1 MKYRFWHK
9 LFGIKPKIS
18 FSPKRLGPAF
28 KVIDN
33 NKIEIYDG
41 PLAGNVF
48 ELEQDITESQMRLF
62 LKQDKIIVGRALC
75 DRNPRTGEVTYWDV
89 MVAEPLRMKGLASVM
104 SKYLLREL
112 LFIQKKFRFLL
123 RMIKLFRPTDTTIKL
138 QNVGIGVIA
147 HRLGLFC
154 EFNLPKILN
163 PANIQKIE
171 VLPPDGIF
179 PPSYKIVLHS
189 YPFVLI
195 GFIVD
200 PQTQKPISDY
210 DAYVKMIAKKE
221 IVEEWI
227 MNNTIVIGNGNY
239 ILKKNNV
246 EQFVNCLANNE
257 REAASFYAKIV

>member
-1 MKYRFWHK
+1 MKYHFWHK

-18 FSPKRLGPAF
+18 FSPKRLGPTF
-28 KVIDN
+28 NVIDN
-33 NKIEIYDG
+33 QLQIYDG
-41 PLAGNVF
+41 PLAGSVF
-48 ELEQDITESQMRLF
+48 ELEQEITESQMRLF
-62 LKQDKIIVGRALC
+62 LKQNNTIVGRALA

-89 MVAEPLRMKGLASVM
+89 MVAEHLRMKGLASVM
-104 SKYLLREL
+104 TKYLIREL
-112 LFIQKKFRFLL
+112 LFIQKKFQFLI

-147 HRLGLFC
+147 QRLGLLC
-154 EFNLPKILN
+154 EFNLPKVLN

-179 PPSYKIVLHS
+179 PPSYKIVLHT
-189 YPFVLI
+189 YPYVLI

-200 PQTQKPISDY
+200 PKTQKPISEY
-210 DAYVKMIAKKE
+210 ETYIKMIENKE

-227 MNNTIVIGNGNY
+227 ANKTIVIGNGNY
-239 ILKKNNV
+239 ILKKTSV

-257 REAASFYAKIV
+257 REANSFYAKII